1 MRKVSSSRLLTRE
14 GNSEEIEDDM
24 MSPTPEASA
33 GVFPEFEKTSSDEEW
48 DEDEKLLDDT
58 TREAKKLRK
67 ESKTRI
73 PSAGKQ
79 FKSVGHSV
87 MVYDV
92 HSTQQT
98 ELPTTAAE
106 RIPDK
111 KFSPSTPTNTNQQK
125 VDTLLK
131 TIVTFGG
138 LIFFFI

>member
-14 GNSEEIEDDM
+14 GENNEEDIEM
-24 MSPTPEASA
+24 MSPVGPETSA
-33 GVFPEFEKTSSDEEW
+33 REFEKSAVSSDEEW
-48 DEDEKLLDDT
+48 DEDEKLLDET

-92 HSTQQT
+92 ISTQQT
-98 ELPTTAAE
+98 ELPIAAE
-106 RIPDK
+106 RIPDQK
-111 KFSPSTPTNTNQQK
+111 TSPSTPTNTNQQK

-131 TIVTFGG
+131 TLVTFGG
-138 LIFFFI
+138 L